1 MKITNI
7 ESTAIK
13 GLCII
18 LIVMH
23 NVLHLLT
30 AACENEFFFK
40 LENVT
45 FFLGNFWDSP
55 FSLLFSFYGWL
66 GVSFFIFISGYGL
79 SVKYGHDNLF
89 SWKWIEQHYL
99 KLILLLF
106 PAFLTYLLLILY
118 KNPSYI
124 DYWHIKYFVMEQ
136 LLLLNIVHPNLI
148 QPGVYWYLGLAFQ
161 FYLWFLWFR
170 RLSNKSLVLIAL
182 CSCLL
187 VVFVPEN
194 YVSYVRHNSIGWMP
208 EFVFGMLFARYSHVV
223 IGKYYRCII
232 FLLCILFVILFSL
245 SKYTFF
251 LSGLCFIGILLMIR
265 NYIAKS
271 RILLYLGGISASIYV
286 VHPVIRQI
294 WLDYVLPLT
303 ASFPLLSACVILLV
317 SIGISILYS
326 RYIIAYRKVRQ

>member
-1 MKITNI
+1 MEITKK
-7 ESTAIK
+7 ESTALK

-18 LIVMH
+18 SIVMH

-30 AACENEFFFK
+30 EANENEFTFK
-40 LENVT
+40 SDNVT
-45 FFLGNFWDSP
+45 FFYDNFLDSP
-55 FSLLFSFYGWL
+55 FSYIFSFYGWL

-89 SWKWIEQHYL
+89 SWKWIKQHYL

-124 DYWHIKYFVMEQ
+124 DYWHIRYFVMEQ

-161 FYLWFLWFR
+161 FYLWFLWLR
-170 RLSNKSLVLIAL
+170 KLSNKSLILIAL

-187 VVFVPEN
+187 VAFVPEK

-208 EFVFGMLFARYSHVV
+208 EFISGMLLARYSHVV
-223 IGKYYRCII
+223 IGRYYRYVVL
-232 FLLCILFVILFSL
+232 FLCVLFAILFSL
-245 SKYTFF
+245 SRHTFF

-265 NYIAKS
+265 EYIAKS
-271 RILLYLGGISASIYV
+271 KILLYLGGISASIYV

-294 WLDYVLPLT
+294 WLDYILPSYNDFHPLILT
-303 ASFPLLSACVILLV
+303 GIILLI
-317 SIGISILYS
+317 SIGVSALYH
-326 RYIIAYRKVRQ
+326 RYIRIQKY